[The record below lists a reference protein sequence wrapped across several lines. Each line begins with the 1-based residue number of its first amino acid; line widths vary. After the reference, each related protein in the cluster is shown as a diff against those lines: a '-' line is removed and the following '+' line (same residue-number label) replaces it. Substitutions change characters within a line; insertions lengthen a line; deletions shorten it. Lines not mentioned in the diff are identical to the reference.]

1 MPDKTVLGQNMV
13 LDIDMLTKLSVFHDL
28 ENRGGGQHNRGGA
41 TLERGLVKKMFWLSN
56 INGCFIN

>member
-28 ENRGGGQHNRGGA
+28 ENRGGGNTIGEGLHWRGG
-41 TLERGLVKKMFWLSN
+41 WLRRCF
-56 INGCFIN
+56 GCPT